1 MNELISIIEDEKD
14 IAELIKINLLKTGFR
29 VKDYPEAKPFLDD
42 PDSGSCDLLI
52 LDLMLPDMDG
62 IELCRKLKS
71 EKQTASIP
79 IIMLTA
85 RAEEIDRVLGLEIGA
100 DDYVT
105 KPFSPR
111 ELVARVKAVLRRGG
125 KIEDKDK
132 EADKDTNSIC
142 IGNILTIDTE
152 KCLVSIREKRIAL
165 TTSEYKIL
173 IMLAQKPGW
182 VFSREKILDSV
193 WGYEKAVTDRTVD
206 VHIRNLREKLGEAEK
221 FIQNVRGMGYK
232 LEE

>member
-14 IAELIKINLLKTGFR
+14 IADLIKINLLKSGFR

-85 RAEEIDRVLGLEIGA
+85 RADEIDRVLGLEIGA

-125 KIEDKDK
+125 KIE
-132 EADKDTNSIC
+132 EVETATNLIC
-142 IGNILTIDTE
+142 IGNILKIDAE
-152 KCLVSIREKRIAL
+152 KCSVLVHDKRIAL